1 MTTEESVGA
10 ASHTSLNWRQ
20 VDWHAVNR
28 NVRRLQVRLVKA
40 VEVGRW
46 GKVKALQRI
55 LTHSRDAKLLAVRR
69 VTENKGRQTS
79 GVDGITWNAPGQKMA
94 AVKALRSRGYRP
106 LPLRRIYIPKSNGK
120 LRPLGIPAMKDRA
133 MQALHLLAL
142 DPVAETTG
150 DVNSYGFRK
159 QRSCADAIEGC
170 FAALKH
176 RNPHWVLEGDIRGCF
191 DNISHEW
198 LMAHIP
204 MDRAI
209 LRKWLKAGYMEKSIF
224 NATEQGTPQGGI
236 ISPVLANL
244 ALDGL
249 ERRLREK
256 YPQRGKGSEKGRY
269 AGVHLIRYADDFI
282 ITGRTK
288 ELLEQEV
295 KPLVEEFL
303 RDRGLELSAEKT
315 RVTHIEE
322 GFDFLGQ
329 NLRRYSDGKLLIKP
343 SRKNIH
349 AFLDKVR
356 GVIRKAQA
364 MAAWQLITKLNLVI
378 RGWAMYHG
386 HVTSKRIFSR
396 VDYAIFKAL
405 WQWAQKR
412 HPCKGKRWVMRKY
425 FARRGGR
432 GWCFFG
438 VRKYEDGRK
447 ENVWLFHA
455 TSLPIRHHVKV
466 KREANP
472 YHPEWEM
479 YFEARESQHMART
492 LWGRGTLLYLWRIQ
506 VGLCAA
512 CREPITRETGWH
524 THYVVP
530 KVMGGPHGATN
541 RQLLHP
547 YCHRRLH
554 RRLRR
559 FNSRVSHEAS

>member
-1 MTTEESVGA
+1 MTTEQSVGA

-20 VDWHAVNR
+20 IDWHSVNR
-28 NVRRLQVRLVKA
+28 NVRRLQVRIVKA
-40 VEVGRW
+40 VEAGRW
-46 GKVKALQRI
+46 GKVKALQRM

-69 VTENKGRQTS
+69 VTENKGRQTP

-133 MQALHLLAL
+133 MQALYLLAL
-142 DPVAETTG
+142 DPVAETTA

-198 LMAHIP
+198 LMTHVP
-204 MDRAI
+204 VDQGI

-224 NATEQGTPQGGI
+224 NATAQGTPQGGI

-249 ERRLREK
+249 ERRLLEK

-356 GVIRKAQA
+356 EIIRSAQA
-364 MAAWQLITKLNLVI
+364 MSACQLITKLNPVI

-396 VDYAIFKAL
+396 VDYAIFRAL

-412 HPCKGKRWVMRKY
+412 HPCKGKRWIARKY

-438 VRKYEDGRK
+438 VRKYEDGHR

-455 TSLPIRHHVKV
+455 TSLPIRHHVKI
-466 KREANP
+466 KRDANP
-472 YHPEWEM
+472 YHPAWEM
-479 YFEARESQHMART
+479 YFEDRESKLMART
-492 LWGRGTLLYLWRIQ
+492 LWGRGTLLYLWRTQ
-506 VGLCAA
+506 GGLCGA
-512 CREPITRETGWH
+512 CSEPITRETGWT
-524 THYVVP
+524 THYVLP
-530 KVMGGPHGATN
+530 KVMSGPHGATN
-541 RQLLHP
+541 RKLLHP

-559 FNSRVSHEAS
+559 FFSRVSHEA